1 MAPVSIRVAVVDDD
15 AMVRA
20 ALTMMLDGADDIR
33 VVAEAADGADVPA
46 ALDAHTAD
54 IVLMDLRMPQVDGI
68 TATRRIRER
77 PNPPEVVVLT
87 TFDADDDVISALQA
101 GAAGYLLKD
110 TPPDRLV
117 AALRQVSDG
126 EPILSPQITRRLMDA
141 TATSATSR
149 QEARATLAGLTDR
162 ESEVVLAVAR
172 GRSNAE
178 IAGELFMSVAT
189 VKAHVSSILAKLG
202 MTNRTQLALLVHDA
216 GVL

>member
-1 MAPVSIRVAVVDDD
+1 MSIRVAVVDDD

-33 VVAEAADGADVPA
+33 VVAEAADGSEVAA

-54 IVLMDLRMPQVDGI
+54 VVLMDLRMPQVDGI
-68 TATRRIRER
+68 TATRRVRER

-87 TFDADDDVISALQA
+87 TFDADDDVIAALQA

-117 AALRQVSDG
+117 AALRRVADG
-126 EPILSPQITRRLMDA
+126 EPILSPEITRRLMDA

-149 QEARATLAGLTDR
+149 QQARSTLAGLTDR
-162 ESEVVLAVAR
+162 ESEVVVAVAR

-178 IAGELFMSVAT
+178 IAGELYMSVAT
-189 VKAHVSSILAKLG
+189 VKAHVSSILAKLE

>member
-1 MAPVSIRVAVVDDD
+1 MSIRVAVVDDD

-20 ALTMMLDGADDIR
+20 ALTMMLDGADGIS
-33 VVAEAADGADVPA
+33 VVGEADDGAGVPEL
-46 ALDAHTAD
+46 LDAHSPD
-54 IVLMDLRMPQVDGI
+54 LVLMDLRMPQVDGI
-68 TATRRIRER
+68 TATRRARSR

-87 TFDADDDVISALQA
+87 TFDADDDVIAALQA

-117 AALRQVSDG
+117 AALRQVSEG

-141 TATSATSR
+141 TATSAESR
-149 QEARATLAGLTDR
+149 QRSRSTLAGLTDR

-189 VKAHVSSILAKLG
+189 VKAHVSSILAKLHL
-202 MTNRTQLALLVHDA
+202 TNRTQLALLVHDA
-216 GVL
+216 GLL

>member
-1 MAPVSIRVAVVDDD
+1 MSIRVAVVDDD

-20 ALTMMLDGADDIR
+20 ALTMMLDGTDDIR
-33 VVAEAADGADVPA
+33 VVAEAGDGADVPA
-46 ALDAHTAD
+46 TLDAHPTD

-68 TATRRIRER
+68 TATRRVRAR

-101 GAAGYLLKD
+101 GAVGYLLKD

-126 EPILSPQITRRLMDA
+126 EPILSPQITRRLMEA
-141 TATSATSR
+141 TATSAASR
-149 QEARATLAGLTDR
+149 QAARATLAGLTDR

-178 IAGELFMSVAT
+178 IARELFMSVAT

>member
-1 MAPVSIRVAVVDDD
+1 MSIRVTVVDDD
-15 AMVRA
+15 AMVRT

-33 VVAEAADGADVPA
+33 VVAEASDGADVPA
-46 ALDAHTAD
+46 TLDAHAAD
-54 IVLMDLRMPQVDGI
+54 IVLMDLRMPRVDGI
-68 TATRRIRER
+68 TATRRVRER

-141 TATSATSR
+141 TATSATAR
-149 QEARATLAGLTDR
+149 QQARATLAGLTDR

>member
-1 MAPVSIRVAVVDDD
+1 MSIRVAVVDDD

>member
-1 MAPVSIRVAVVDDD
+1 MSIRVAVVDDD

-68 TATRRIRER
+68 TATRRVRER

-149 QEARATLAGLTDR
+149 QEARTTLAGLTDR